1 MSAYQLLTN
10 ASEDLPRIGH
20 CQMYSIHLVRPSK
33 KELSDFNEDL
43 ADEEHNPYSIKC
55 KTTLAKL
62 QKKLAAKQAKTKD
75 SISLQPSS
83 SASP

>member
-10 ASEDLPRIGH
+10 ACEDLPRIGF

-33 KELSDFNEDL
+33 KTLSILNKDL
-43 ADEEHNPYSIKC
+43 ADEEHNPYFIKS

-83 SASP
+83 SFSP